1 VEIAVVAERKL
12 IVVERYDRDV
22 SADGTVQRIHQ
33 EDLCQALG
41 VLPEIKY
48 EEDGGPS
55 LRQIA
60 DVLQSVAPPE
70 SLETLLKA
78 TTLNVLLGNG
88 DAHGKN
94 FSLLHSSSGAL
105 TLAPLYD
112 LLCTLHYGDTR
123 LAMYVDDVQ
132 RAERVT
138 SERLINEAASW
149 GVSRERARATIE
161 SLLGGAPRAMALA
174 REETPGLPTEFFA
187 NVEGQLRRLLSAG

>member
-1 VEIAVVAERKL
+1 MGLVRSPSQPGHSCVAISRHDAL
-12 IVVERYDRDV
+12 SDYRDLL
-22 SADGTVQRIHQ
+22 Q

-60 DVLQSVAPPE
+60 DILQSVAPPD

-88 DAHGKN
+88 AAHGKN
-94 FSLLHSSSGAL
+94 FSMLHSSSGPL

-123 LAMYVDDVQ
+123 LAMNVDNVR

-138 SERLINEAASW
+138 SERLTNEAVSW
-149 GVSRERARATIE
+149 GISRERARATIE
-161 SLLGGAPRAMALA
+161 SVLEGAPRAMALA
-174 REETPGLPTEFFA
+174 REETPGLPSELFA
-187 NVEGQLRRLLSAG
+187 NVESQLTRLLSAG